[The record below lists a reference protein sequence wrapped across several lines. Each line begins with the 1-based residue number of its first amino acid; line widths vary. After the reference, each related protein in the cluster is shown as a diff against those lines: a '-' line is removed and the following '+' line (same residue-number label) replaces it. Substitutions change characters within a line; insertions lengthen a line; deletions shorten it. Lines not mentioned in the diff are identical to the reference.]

1 MFVAGCHRS
10 GTSYLSGLLSSVINC
25 SRPSDLDSTV
35 DNPQG
40 YYESTLLRPFND
52 ALLHLSGFSWDRPPL
67 APVHWTQGQYLSF
80 VIRNKDDFRDYA
92 LFTGWVD
99 KDPRLS
105 LTYPIFQH
113 LLLRRVPCIIP
124 VRHPM
129 DVAHSLFLRDG
140 FSLQKSLMIWY
151 LYNRSFSLFASID
164 NDQVVSYEQLLA
176 GNHTQLERL
185 HAYLKPSAVRLNTD
199 GHLMDQIIAS
209 HMKLTKHSLHRNN
222 NSDNQCLGVG
232 EVCPVSALLADYC
245 LDVYQALSDSQFDLK
260 AFRSAFS
267 QVPDWL
273 VDSYDYVL
281 SEGQPS
287 LEYLRLHNVQPS
299 EVLSHL
305 TSDLSSEL
313 SEVNPGL
320 VREYSE
326 LIASVHQL
334 RKDFAALHDQTGDA
348 SNASI
353 DNLLHE
359 LEIARQ
365 QITAFESSAVWR
377 YTAPLRMIADRLKAS
392 VSSAKRFF
400 S

>member
-92 LFTGWVD
+92 LSTGWVD

-105 LTYPIFQH
+105 LTFPIFQH

-124 VRHPM
+124 VRHPI

-151 LYNRSFSLFASID
+151 LYNRSFALFASID
-164 NDQVVSYEQLLA
+164 DDQVVSYEQLLS
-176 GNHTQLERL
+176 GNQTQLERL
-185 HAYLKPSAVRLNTD
+185 CTYLKPSAVRLNAD
-199 GHLMDQIIAS
+199 AHLMDQIITS
-209 HMKLTKHSLHRNN
+209 HRKLTKQSLHRNN
-222 NSDNQCLGVG
+222 SSDRPSTIPG
-232 EVCPVSALLADYC
+232 ELCSAAALLTDFC
-245 LDVYQALSDSQFDLK
+245 LDVYHTLSDSQYD
-260 AFRSAFS
+260 FRVFQTVFS
-267 QVPDWL
+267 QVPQWF
-273 VDSYDYVL
+273 VDSYDYVF

-287 LEYLRLHNVQPS
+287 LEYLLLHDIRPTDALLN
-299 EVLSHL
+299 L
-305 TSDLSSEL
+305 TSDLSSQL
-313 SEVNPGL
+313 SEVNPQL

-326 LIASVHQL
+326 LITSVHHL
-334 RKDFAALHDQTGDA
+334 REDLAALRDRTGDVSSA
-348 SNASI
+348 SN

-359 LEIARQ
+359 LEAARQ
-365 QITAFESSAVWR
+365 QIFALESSAVWR
-377 YTAPLRMIADRLKAS
+377 YTAPLRMIADRLKAF